1 MRLLPQGADGAL
13 TWQADG
19 NDIYYQG
26 TTDKELPID
35 MKMTYY
41 LDGKEISPE
50 DLAGKSGKV
59 TIRMDY
65 TNKEKTEDGVYVPF
79 TAVTGMMLNKNFT
92 NVEVTN
98 GKVVSDGNNQVVVG
112 FAFPWDYPKV
122 WIWTA
127 KTWKI
132 LRFRITWK

>member
-1 MRLLPQGADGAL
+1 MVADPDGTPNEVIVSDWLKNHSGAATLEDVSDLKDIENVKGDETFTQGADGAL

-65 TNKEKTEDGVYVPF
+65 TNKEKTEEK
-79 TAVTGMMLNKNFT
+79 TGNC
-92 NVEVTN
+92 V
-98 GKVVSDGNNQVVVG
+98 
-112 FAFPWDYPKV
+112 
-122 WIWTA
+122 I
-127 KTWKI
+127 
-132 LRFRITWK
+132 R

>member
-1 MRLLPQGADGAL
+1 MRLLRQGADGAL

-50 DLAGKSGKV
+50 DLAERV
-59 TIRMDY
+59 
-65 TNKEKTEDGVYVPF
+65 EK
-79 TAVTGMMLNKNFT
+79 
-92 NVEVTN
+92 
-98 GKVVSDGNNQVVVG
+98 
-112 FAFPWDYPKV
+112 
-122 WIWTA
+122 
-127 KTWKI
+127 
-132 LRFRITWK
+132 